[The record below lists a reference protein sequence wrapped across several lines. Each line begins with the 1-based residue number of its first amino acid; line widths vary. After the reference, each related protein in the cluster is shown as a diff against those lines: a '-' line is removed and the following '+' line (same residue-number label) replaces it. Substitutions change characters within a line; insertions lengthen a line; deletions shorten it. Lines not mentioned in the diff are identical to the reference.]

1 MTTVVIWNENS
12 CNNSV
17 ILFSAWDK
25 LHDLTAKWRK
35 KHRCRPPI
43 PFLCSHSL
51 LYFLIEL
58 KSFEM
63 KQFITK
69 VYVSSRYILTVN
81 YIILT
86 YFNDLITTFL
96 SDLVSKT
103 LKKLLSLW
111 KKCSFLTRLTGSL
124 MGNSFRITISLQP
137 FFSCYPIQGSTETG
151 FCTFSWSRMFGY
163 KVIIHSVSYV
173 YAVLPFYDVKC
184 LCSGGREWG
193 REESHSH

>member
-35 KHRCRPPI
+35 KHRCRLPV
-43 PFLCSHSL
+43 PFLCSHSS

-63 KQFITK
+63 KQFYHKSIF
-69 VYVSSRYILTVN
+69 SRYTLTVK

-137 FFSCYPIQGSTETG
+137 FFLVTP
-151 FCTFSWSRMFGY
+151 SRDLPKLNFA
-163 KVIIHSVSYV
+163 HS
-173 YAVLPFYDVKC
+173 AEAEC
-184 LCSGGREWG
+184 LATKS
-193 REESHSH
+193 